1 MDSEWIIEAR
11 NVSYEYHQ
19 RTLALQDVS
28 LKIAKGQKTVIL
40 GANGAGK
47 STLFLHFNGVLRPSR
62 GEMLFEGVPLAY
74 GHRALVSIRE
84 QVSVVLQNPDD
95 QIFSS
100 TVEED
105 IAFGPMNLKLPRSEV
120 DSRVDEA
127 LSLTGLVELR
137 GRSSQQLSYGQ
148 RKRVALAGAL
158 AMRPQVLIMD
168 EPTAGL
174 DTQMVGELM
183 ELTDKLNEQGM
194 TIILST
200 HDVDMAY
207 NWADTVHVLDKGR
220 LVFSGTPEGFF
231 SRPRVVYETG
241 LVLPTLYE
249 HNRLTMAALELPD
262 HPHPKSSS
270 ELLAKIRK
278 GAMGRLWVHS
288 CDGSGGLLRAPS
300 PQVTAGI
307 FGPASRCIADNV
319 PMNIEYPY
327 NGLEGCLGEVLLGRD
342 AVLVLD
348 PGLTGRVK
356 KKLDRLEKVFG
367 RKIEVEWV

>member
-1 MDSEWIIEAR
+1 MDSEWMIETR
-11 NVSYEYHQ
+11 DVCFDYHH
-19 RTLALQDVS
+19 RTRALQDVT
-28 LKIAKGQKTVIL
+28 LKIARGQKTVIL

-47 STLFLHFNGVLRPSR
+47 STLFLHFNGVLRPR
-62 GEMLFEGVPLAY
+62 AGEVLFEGAPLGY
-74 GHRALVSIRE
+74 GHKALSLLRE

-105 IAFGPMNLKLPRSEV
+105 VAFGPLNLGLPRGEV

-127 LSLTGLVELR
+127 LALTGLEALR
-137 GRSSQQLSYGQ
+137 ERSSQQLSYGQ

-158 AMRPQVLIMD
+158 AMRPKVLIMD

-207 NWADTVHVLDKGR
+207 NWADNVHVLDKGR

-249 HNRLTMAALELPD
+249 LNRLTMAALELPD

-270 ELLAKIRK
+270 ELVAKTRD
-278 GAMGRLWVHS
+278 GTLGRLWVHV
-288 CDGSGGLLRAPS
+288 CDGSGGLAKGPS
-300 PQVTAGI
+300 PQATAGI
-307 FGPASRCIADNV
+307 YGPASRCIADKV
-319 PMNIEYPY
+319 PLNLEYPY

-342 AVLVLD
+342 AVLILD

-356 KKLDRLEKVFG
+356 KKIERLDKVFG
-367 RKIEVEWV
+367 RKIETVWV